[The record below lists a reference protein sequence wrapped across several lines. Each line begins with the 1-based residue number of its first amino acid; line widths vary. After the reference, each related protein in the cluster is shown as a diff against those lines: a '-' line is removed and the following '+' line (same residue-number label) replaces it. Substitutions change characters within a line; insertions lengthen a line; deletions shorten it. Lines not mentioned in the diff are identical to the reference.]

1 MILTKNF
8 TIMKTRILIML
19 FSMSLAMLFGTE
31 SCTKDNTDAGGTGNL
46 ISVSADG
53 TTLLLQNMTGSV
65 LTNNLSFNNDELE
78 MLLHMKEEEKL
89 ARDVYKSLYEK
100 WGIQIFLNI
109 SNAEETHLNAV
120 IFLLQNYGEEHTSIG
135 EPGIFSNPVFQEL
148 YAELISK
155 GSESLQAAL
164 ETGAL
169 IEEMD
174 IKDLE
179 EYLQIIT
186 NENIV
191 MVFENLQKGSRNH
204 LRAFNKQLINLGISY
219 TPVYI
224 TREEYDQIVNSPIEN
239 GGNSQ
244 KQGNRRKG
252 NQNRNGRWS

>member
-1 MILTKNF
+1 
-8 TIMKTRILIML
+8 
-19 FSMSLAMLFGTE
+19 MSIAMLFGAE
-31 SCTKDNTDAGGTGNL
+31 SCTKDYTDVRGSEDL
-46 ISVSADG
+46 ISVSADS
-53 TTLLLQNMTGSV
+53 TTLLLQNMTRSV
-65 LTNNLSFNNDELE
+65 PTNNLSFNNDELE

-100 WGIQIFLNI
+100 WGKQIFLNI
-109 SNAEETHLNAV
+109 SKSEETHINAV
-120 IFLLQNYGEEHTSIG
+120 IYLLQNYGEEHTSIG

-148 YAELISK
+148 YAQLIYK
-155 GSESLQAAL
+155 GSESLQTAL

-179 EYLQIIT
+179 EYLQVAT
-186 NENIV
+186 NKNIV
-191 MVFENLQKGSRNH
+191 MVFKNLQKGSRNH
-204 LRAFNKQLINLGISY
+204 LRAFNKQLINFEISY

-244 KQGNRRKG
+244 KQDKNRKG
-252 NQNRNGRWS
+252 NQNRNGQHT